1 MRKTSQ
7 SMTECNIMLMYFLLL
22 MMQVMLNYW
31 ATCLHAVGT
40 WFVRLNSYNRKP
52 GFEKH
57 LVWTVLLDAGLKR
70 VKSITNP
77 MHKAVHNAADWN
89 CNAQILCNFVQLDW
103 VQAFVEDNLSGDI
116 SCTKLSIQF
125 TINNLMQYIH
135 CVI

>member
-1 MRKTSQ
+1 MRKTWQ

-22 MMQVMLNYW
+22 MTQVMLNYW
-31 ATCLHAVGT
+31 ATCLDAVGT
-40 WFVRLNSYNRKP
+40 WFVGLNSYNRKP

-89 CNAQILCNFVQLDW
+89 CNTQILCNFVQLDW

-116 SCTKLSIQF
+116 ICTKLSIQF
-125 TINNLMQYIH
+125 AINNFTQYIH